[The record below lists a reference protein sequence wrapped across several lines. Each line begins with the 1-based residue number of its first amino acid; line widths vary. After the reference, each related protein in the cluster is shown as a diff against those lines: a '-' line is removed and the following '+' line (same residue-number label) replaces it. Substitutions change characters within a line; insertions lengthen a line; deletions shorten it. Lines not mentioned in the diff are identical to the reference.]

1 MLLIYGEPLG
11 YYVFVWPMKLTD
23 IILLSLSVVLT
34 IIGVHQ
40 AMNFGI
46 QNSYFIFMFT
56 IGILLYYFYR
66 KKQYNE
72 MEDDEPSNGGGK
84 RKK

>member
-1 MLLIYGEPLG
+1 
-11 YYVFVWPMKLTD
+11 MKLTD

-46 QNSYFIFMFT
+46 HNSYFIFMFT
-56 IGILLYYFYR
+56 IALLLYYFYR
-66 KKQYNE
+66 KKQYE
-72 MEDDEPSNGGGK
+72 GMEDDEPPNKGK
-84 RKK
+84 GKK

>member
-1 MLLIYGEPLG
+1 
-11 YYVFVWPMKLTD
+11 MKLTD
-23 IILLSLSVVLT
+23 IVLLSLSVVLT

-56 IGILLYYFYR
+56 IAILLYYFYR
-66 KKQYNE
+66 KKQYE
-72 MEDDEPSNGGGK
+72 GMEDNDPPKPNGGK